1 MNPDQDGNSDTD
13 TASPS
18 RTVLDV
24 PTRPMASL
32 VWSMRRNFGTRRRGD
47 ASDEAAAEG
56 SMIGVEGAMGAP
68 IATELGGAVDTGRKG
83 RSFG

>member
-18 RTVLDV
+18 RTVLAV
-24 PTRPMASL
+24 PTRPTASL

-47 ASDEAAAEG
+47 ATDALLLK
-56 SMIGVEGAMGAP
+56 V
-68 IATELGGAVDTGRKG
+68 R
-83 RSFG
+83 